1 MSSAPSDPEDRSK
14 GGCDANQSA
23 LPSWFLDAAL
33 SDTPF
38 AEAFDAVGD
47 SRRALLKTAIARLTT
62 VYGASA
68 IAFSSESQ
76 GYSNGFTLSR
86 HVRPAHCAF
95 IVIDEHFASP
105 SALLAALMPALLAG
119 VPDVAVVRIAG
130 KKAKQWPD
138 SLLCAMELA
147 GQELAVDVTMESFHT
162 LLADM
167 SGSGVTCRL
176 VLLGRR
182 SQKLIAALAA
192 QCNHDMEFRFLSE
205 PSSLAAW
212 FDHSFDYEAAAW
224 AHPNAVRT
232 CWVTDDDVEAPGWD
246 CVHGSWDEFVV
257 QRNDAWL
264 VPVDHLAGLHGAVD
278 VILGPGEEGSWLY
291 PELNLGYF
299 LHHVVAL
306 GPEGVG
312 GC

>member
-1 MSSAPSDPEDRSK
+1 MSSAPSDSEDRSRS
-14 GGCDANQSA
+14 GCDANQSV
-23 LPSWFLDAAL
+23 LPSWLLDAAL

-38 AEAFDAVGD
+38 AEAFDAVD
-47 SRRALLKTAIARLTT
+47 DARRALLKTAIARLTT
-62 VYGASA
+62 VYGASPVA
-68 IAFSSESQ
+68 SGSERRN
-76 GYSNGFTLSR
+76 YSNGFTLNR
-86 HVRPAHCAF
+86 FVRPAHCAF
-95 IVIDEHFASP
+95 IVIDQHVASP
-105 SALLAALMPALLAG
+105 AALLAALMPALLAG
-119 VPDVAVVRIAG
+119 VPDVVVVRIVG
-130 KKAKQWPD
+130 KKATQWPD

-147 GQELAVDVTMESFHT
+147 GQELAADLTMEDFRA

-167 SGSGVTCRL
+167 SGSGMTCRL
-176 VLLGRR
+176 VLLGRP
-182 SQKLIAALAA
+182 SQKLLAALAA
-192 QCNHDMEFRFLSE
+192 QCNQRLEFRFLSE

-212 FDHSFDYEAAAW
+212 YDASFDFEAAAW

-232 CWVTDDDVEAPGWD
+232 CWITDDEVDAPGWD
-246 CVHGSWDEFVV
+246 CVHGTWNEFVV

-264 VPVDHLAGLHGAVD
+264 VPTDRMTGQQGAVA